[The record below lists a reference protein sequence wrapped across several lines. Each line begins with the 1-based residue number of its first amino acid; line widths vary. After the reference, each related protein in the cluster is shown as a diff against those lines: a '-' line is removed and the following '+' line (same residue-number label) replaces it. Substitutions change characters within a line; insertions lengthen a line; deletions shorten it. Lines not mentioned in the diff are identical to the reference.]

1 MAHHKGMA
9 AFLPLNMAISTVS
22 DSRGLVQAPV
32 ILNSEKIEMDQVES
46 EKVTCC
52 GGQS

>member
-1 MAHHKGMA
+1 MAHHKGGA
-9 AFLPLNMAISTVS
+9 EFLPLNMAISPVS
-22 DSRGLVQAPV
+22 DSHGLVQAPV
-32 ILNSEKIEMDQVES
+32 ILNSEKIEMDQVDS

>member
-9 AFLPLNMAISTVS
+9 EFLPLNMAISTVS
-22 DSRGLVQAPV
+22 NSRGLVQAPD
-32 ILNSEKIEMDQVES
+32 ILNSEKSEMDQVDS